1 MKLVIV
7 TDAWRP
13 QINGVV
19 TTLMHTREC
28 LEQAGHE
35 VVVVS
40 PEQYTTIPCPT
51 YPEIRLAVLPGG
63 RLASTLARE
72 APDAIHVATEG
83 PLGSAA
89 RRYCVRRG
97 LRFTTSYHTQFPQY
111 VRKRAPIPEAWSYAY
126 LRRHH
131 GKAERTLVAT
141 HRQRL
146 DLLAH
151 GFRNVVIWS
160 RGVDTD
166 TFRPYERN
174 HLAYP
179 RPIWIYAGRVAVE
192 KNLEAYLRIDLPG
205 TKVVVGDGP
214 DLAKLRA
221 RFPAAHFV
229 GYKFGVALAE
239 HLSSA
244 DVFVFPSRTDTFGL
258 VMLEAMACGTP
269 VAAYPVTGPID
280 VVRDGVSGRLNEDLA
295 IAAREALAI
304 RRDDCRRAALERTW
318 SRATEEFLSHL
329 VRANGAGGV
338 VDDVPTLPPE
348 KKRPAGEQP
357 GGAGVA
363 LGETSLGSDAG
374 HVTRGT

>member
-19 TTLMHTREC
+19 TTLMQTRAC
-28 LEQAGHE
+28 LESLGHE

-40 PEQYTTIPCPT
+40 PEQYATIPCPT
-51 YPEIRLAVLPGG
+51 YPEIRLAILPGR
-63 RLASTLARE
+63 RLARTLARE
-72 APDAIHVATEG
+72 APDAIHIATEG

-89 RRYCVRRG
+89 RRYCVRTG

-111 VRKRAPIPEAWSYAY
+111 VRKRVPIPEAWSYAY
-126 LRRHH
+126 LRSHH
-131 GKAERTLVAT
+131 GQAERTLVAT
-141 HRQRL
+141 DRQRR

-151 GFRNVVIWS
+151 GFRNAVIWS

-166 TFRPYERN
+166 AFRPCGRD
-174 HLAYP
+174 HLAHP

-192 KNLEAYLRIDLPG
+192 KNLEAYLGIDLPG

-214 DLAKLRA
+214 DLAKLRT

-229 GYKFGVALAE
+229 GYKFGVALAQY
-239 HLSSA
+239 LSSA

-269 VAAYPVTGPID
+269 VAAYPVTGPVD
-280 VVRDGVSGRLNEDLA
+280 VVRDGFSGRLHEDLA

-318 SRATEEFLSHL
+318 PRATQEFLSHL
-329 VRANGAGGV
+329 VRARDAGEAVDV
-338 VDDVPTLPPE
+338 VPAPPIE
-348 KKRPAGEQP
+348 KERPAGEEP
-357 GGAGVA
+357 GGAG
-363 LGETSLGSDAG
+363 GRLGSG
-374 HVTRGT
+374 FRV